1 MIIKNL
7 FCLNQKILRIVI
19 LLFLVLF
26 SYQSYAQWL
35 RLVGSIYDSET
46 NRSIPYAN
54 ISVFNMPVGTCTNSY
69 GDFMLN
75 LPDSLASGRL
85 DISCIGYESRSF
97 PIDSLAGKDTLFFFL
112 NPRDYQLADIVVTP
126 GENDV
131 HSIVK
136 NVISRINNN
145 YSGKKYFL
153 EAFFRHRVY
162 NIKENNRTV
171 RLTEAAI
178 SIHQNHTS
186 DENKRVQ
193 INEIRNSNNYAELS
207 TSVGRKL
214 LYNALGGN
222 QNPIYRSLRVERLAW
237 RNLLRKLSKNKH
249 YSVSL
254 QDVSFFDDALVYVV
268 EFKQESWEFLFKKYY
283 TTHTFQ
289 KIRYYVNANDFAIL
303 KAEDITISYNPQSKF
318 FVKNDSVINHD
329 FIQYRR
335 FDEKYYPVYVSFYGM
350 IPDMVAKNDTAHF
363 YIHEADLMVNE
374 IATRRRDYDRIKNRN
389 IMKKNTTLWDLE
401 YEYNPA
407 FWENYNLLLDYP
419 LNPEYKNDL
428 EFEIPL
434 DKQFKQESHVKSR
447 N

>member
-1 MIIKNL
+1 MRTNL
-7 FCLNQKILRIVI
+7 FFLYQKFTRIVM
-19 LLFLVLF
+19 LLFLVLHANT
-26 SYQSYAQWL
+26 SYSQWL
-35 RLVGSIYDSET
+35 KFVGSVYDTET
-46 NRSIPYAN
+46 NKPIPYAN

-97 PIDSLAGKDTLFFFL
+97 PIDSLAGKDTLLFL
-112 NPRDYQLADIVVTP
+112 LDPRDYQLADIVVTP

-136 NVISRINNN
+136 NVISKINNN

-153 EAFFRHRVY
+153 EAFFRHRVF
-162 NIKENNRTV
+162 NIMKNDRTV

-193 INEIRNSNNYAELS
+193 INEIRNSKNYAELS
-207 TSVGRKL
+207 TSLGRKL

-222 QNPIYRSLRVERLAW
+222 QNPIYRSLMVERLA
-237 RNLLRKLSKNKH
+237 RKDFLRKLSKNKH
-249 YSVSL
+249 YAVSL
-254 QDVSFFDDALVYVV
+254 KDVSFFDDALVYVI
-268 EFKQESWEFLFKKYY
+268 EFKMESWEFMFKKYY
-283 TTHTFQ
+283 TTHTYR
-289 KIRYYVNANDFAIL
+289 KYRYYINANDFAIL
-303 KAEDITISYNPQSKF
+303 KAEDITISYNPQSKPF
-318 FVKNDSVINHD
+318 MKNDSVAIHD
-329 FIQYRR
+329 FIQYRK
-335 FDEKYYPVYVSFYGM
+335 FDEKYYPTYVHFYGM
-350 IPDMVAKNDTAHF
+350 IPDMVAKNDTANF
-363 YIHEADLMVNE
+363 YMHEADLMVNE
-374 IATRRRDYDRIKNRN
+374 IATRRKDYDRIRNRN

-401 YEYNPA
+401 YEYNPV
-407 FWENYNLLLDYP
+407 FWENYNLLLDHP
-419 LNPEYKNDL
+419 LNPEYKIDL
-428 EFEIPL
+428 EFEEPL